1 MLDTIGL
8 PELLIILVIV
18 LLLFGVGRV
27 EKVGK
32 ELGST
37 ISAFRKGLK
46 EGNETDLEVAK
57 SLEGEQETTNK
68 V

>member
-1 MLDTIGL
+1 M
-8 PELLIILVIV
+8 
-18 LLLFGVGRV
+18 LLFGVGRV

-46 EGNETDLEVAK
+46 EGDENNQAPAK
-57 SLEGEQETTNK
+57 APEIDTKKTG
-68 V
+68 